1 MKNDLLANRHIGIS
15 KKDEEQMLRK
25 IGVSSLDELIDKTIP
40 ANIRL
45 KEPLAL
51 PEAMTEYEFGQHIAA
66 LAAKNK
72 LYTTYIGMGWYN
84 TVTPAVIQR
93 NVFENPVWYIRQ
105 SIACSPATYCSR
117 AASAVPTLPAATST
131 N

>member
-66 LAAKNK
+66 LAAKNT
-72 LYTTYIGMGWYN
+72 LPDRS
-84 TVTPAVIQR
+84 VARTPG
-93 NVFENPVWYIRQ
+93 
-105 SIACSPATYCSR
+105 SPAE
-117 AASAVPTLPAATST
+117 LPDRRM
-131 N
+131 

>member
-1 MKNDLLANRHIGIS
+1 MKTTYWLTATSASAKGRRADAP
-15 KKDEEQMLRK
+15 Q

-66 LAAKNK
+66 LAAKTNSTP
-72 LYTTYIGMGWYN
+72 LTSAWGGTT
-84 TVTPAVIQR
+84 P
-93 NVFENPVWYIRQ
+93 
-105 SIACSPATYCSR
+105 
-117 AASAVPTLPAATST
+117 
-131 N
+131 

>member
-66 LAAKNK
+66 LAAKTNSTP
-72 LYTTYIGMGWYN
+72 LTSAWGGTT
-84 TVTPAVIQR
+84 P
-93 NVFENPVWYIRQ
+93 
-105 SIACSPATYCSR
+105 
-117 AASAVPTLPAATST
+117 
-131 N
+131 